1 MSHHPEMP
9 KTTVSQFLLAVV
21 GALVPVLLVFT
32 LITNHILH
40 YAATH
45 AQHSDAASEEAII
58 AERIKPVG
66 EATVGAASAAQ
77 GGRSGEEVVKSV
89 CIACHGVGALGS
101 PKIGDKAA
109 WGPRIAQGYATLI
122 KHAISGLRAMPPR
135 GGASDLSDDEVAGA
149 IAYMANQAG
158 ANFKAPEPKQA
169 PAATAAPAAGAATAG
184 DKGKATFDSTCS
196 ACHATGA
203 AGSPK
208 AGDKSAWGPRIAQG
222 KETLYKHAL
231 GGFQGKSGT
240 MPAKGGNA
248 GLADADVKAAVD
260 YMVGLAK

>member
-1 MSHHPEMP
+1 MSHHSEMP

-45 AQHSDAASEEAII
+45 GRHSDAAKEEALI

-66 EATVGAASAAQ
+66 EATAGAASASQSA
-77 GGRSGEEVVKSV
+77 RSGEEVVKSV
-89 CIACHGVGALGS
+89 CFACHGVGALGS

-109 WGPRIAQGYATLI
+109 WGPRIAQGYATLT
-122 KHAISGLRAMPPR
+122 KHAIDGLRAMPPR

-149 IAYMANQAG
+149 IAFMANQSG
-158 ANFKAPEPKQA
+158 ASFKAPEPKQA
-169 PAATAAPAAGAATAG
+169 PAAAAPAASAATAG
-184 DKGKATFDSTCS
+184 DKGKATFDTTCS

-203 AGSPK
+203 AGAPK
-208 AGDKSAWGPRIAQG
+208 AGDKGAWGPRIAQG
-222 KETLYKHAL
+222 KDALYKHAL
-231 GGFQGKSGT
+231 GGFQGKSGV